1 MTENSTIHAQNCR
14 TDIGIGKQVTA
25 SVKGYVDGHL
35 YMIDITVHPVEI
47 TFDFGEEKI
56 MRGSYFSSK
65 NQEMV
70 WFNVDKTCRRYALS
84 QYGPLQLRFHR

>member
-56 MRGSYFSSK
+56 MCGSYFSSK

-70 WFNVDKTCRRYALS
+70 WAAERKELTISDEKGSFTIA
-84 QYGPLQLRFHR
+84 F

>member
-56 MRGSYFSSK
+56 MRGLIL
-65 NQEMV
+65 V
-70 WFNVDKTCRRYALS
+70 LRIRRWCGRRKEKS
-84 QYGPLQLRFHR
+84 

>member
-1 MTENSTIHAQNCR
+1 MTEKSTTHAQNCR
-14 TDIGIGKQVTA
+14 TDIGIGKQITA
-25 SVKGYVDGHL
+25 SVQGYVDGRP

-56 MRGSYFSSK
+56 RDASYFSSK

-70 WFNVDKTCRRYALS
+70 WVAARKELTISDEKGSFTIV
-84 QYGPLQLRFHR
+84 F

>member
-47 TFDFGEEKI
+47 TFDFGEEKLCAGLI
-56 MRGSYFSSK
+56 LALRI
-65 NQEMV
+65 
-70 WFNVDKTCRRYALS
+70 RRW
-84 QYGPLQLRFHR
+84 YGRRKEKS

>member
-25 SVKGYVDGHL
+25 SVKGYVDGQL

-70 WFNVDKTCRRYALS
+70 WAAERKELTISDEKGSFTIA
-84 QYGPLQLRFHR
+84 F

>member
-35 YMIDITVHPVEI
+35 YMINITVHPVEI

-70 WFNVDKTCRRYALS
+70 WAAERKELTISDEKGSFTIA
-84 QYGPLQLRFHR
+84 F

>member
-14 TDIGIGKQVTA
+14 TDIGIGTQVTA

-70 WFNVDKTCRRYALS
+70 WAAERKELTISDEKGSFTIA
-84 QYGPLQLRFHR
+84 F

>member
-1 MTENSTIHAQNCR
+1 
-14 TDIGIGKQVTA
+14 
-25 SVKGYVDGHL
+25 
-35 YMIDITVHPVEI
+35 MIDITVHPVEI

-70 WFNVDKTCRRYALS
+70 WAAERKELTISDEKDLS
-84 QYGPLQLRFHR
+84 R